1 MEARSRSL
9 WLIIGF
15 GGTSRSQSSQ
25 NKENEFTIRI
35 LNMEARSRSLWLIIG
50 FGGTS
55 RSQSS
60 QNKEN
65 EFTIRILNM
74 LTMVLLWMEVER
86 VCSYLTRKCVPTI
99 KVHGGLAQRETT
111 LDKFK
116 GKNVQVLVITP
127 KLLRGLLFKFDL
139 LLVNYD
145 LPPDYGEYKQ
155 RIMIAHDVVTFLN
168 QESP

>member
-1 MEARSRSL
+1 
-9 WLIIGF
+9 
-15 GGTSRSQSSQ
+15 
-25 NKENEFTIRI
+25 
-35 LNMEARSRSLWLIIG
+35 
-50 FGGTS
+50 
-55 RSQSS
+55 
-60 QNKEN
+60 
-65 EFTIRILNM
+65 
-74 LTMVLLWMEVER
+74 MEVER

-155 RIMIAHDVVTFLN
+155 RIMIAQEVVTFLN
-168 QESP
+168 QESPRGSVSKLRSDKDLRVPELVRNKLDDCRAEIVWGIKPEKEIWDH